1 MGGDKPHIN
10 GSDKAENGANGSE
23 DVEMEEDSIDPG
35 KSAKGK
41 GKEADEEMTVV
52 VPPSKS
58 SKLSGSSQKDG
69 QGDVAMNGEGNTDV
83 ETAKE
88 PEIDPRTTASSSKC
102 TLKLS

>member
-10 GSDKAENGANGSE
+10 GSDKAENGANGSD
-23 DVEMEEDSIDPG
+23 DVEMEEASIDPG

-41 GKEADEEMTVV
+41 GKETDEEMTVV

-58 SKLSGSSQKDG
+58 SKLSDLSQKDG
-69 QGDVAMNGEGNTDV
+69 QGGVTMNGDGKIDV

-88 PEIDPRTTASSSKC
+88 PEIDPRTTAISSKSP
-102 TLKLS
+102 LEVS